1 VKTSLYSVFF
11 LLVSDLATAFCFFP
25 FLLLLWKKLGQEKA
39 YLIISIYWLANG
51 IINLPN
57 WFGEAKNFQFQS
69 QLSLLYNLIDT
80 PLVLLVFYFSS
91 LGQKKKLTLYFLLTF
106 ILFELVTIGLNG
118 YNDSSNMIIIGTGTV
133 LALAYSVVGITQY
146 FKKMEHD
153 SFENAMGFVYASF
166 LFSYGI
172 FSIIYGFSY
181 IKVKGAA
188 KLDIFFLYYSSVIL
202 STLLTSFGLWRY
214 AKPTLKNA

>member
-69 QLSLLYNLIDT
+69 QLSLLYNLIYT

-91 LGQKKKLTLYFLLTF
+91 LRQKATQLT
-106 ILFELVTIGLNG
+106 E
-118 YNDSSNMIIIGTGTV
+118 SSKTDRPT
-133 LALAYSVVGITQY
+133 TQSA
-146 FKKMEHD
+146 D
-153 SFENAMGFVYASF
+153 R
-166 LFSYGI
+166 
-172 FSIIYGFSY
+172 
-181 IKVKGAA
+181 
-188 KLDIFFLYYSSVIL
+188 
-202 STLLTSFGLWRY
+202 TTQWQ
-214 AKPTLKNA
+214 TKN